1 MQTGLYKDSG
11 GGEQNVIEVDNDGKR
26 VLVYYGE
33 GKTVWYGE
41 EDYSTWSYIEPE
53 PELPEEPEVTPIPE
67 QPIEETDT
75 GEKTLDYQTPPISEQ
90 EPPIKE
96 AFKPQKKKPGRKPK
110 GKL

>member
-11 GGEQNVIEVDNDGKR
+11 GGEQNVIEVDHDGKR

-41 EDYSTWSYIEPE
+41 EDYCTWSYVEPE
-53 PELPEEPEVTPIPE
+53 PEEPEVIQE
-67 QPIEETDT
+67 PIEEPDN
-75 GEKTLDYQTPPISEQ
+75 GEHNLEYQPPPVAETE
-90 EPPIKE
+90 EPPKE
-96 AFKPQKKKPGRKPK
+96 AFKPPKKKPGRKPK